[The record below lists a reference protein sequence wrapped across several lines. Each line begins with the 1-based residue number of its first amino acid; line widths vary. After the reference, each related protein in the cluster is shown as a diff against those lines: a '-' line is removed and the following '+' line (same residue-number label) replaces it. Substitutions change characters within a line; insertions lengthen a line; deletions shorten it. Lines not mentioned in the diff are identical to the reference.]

1 MASPGLDDGYFPR
14 GGSLLRKAHE
24 ERLVGLFYGQ
34 RALAIG
40 ALHPVN
46 YTGTSEATSG
56 REKPFRRLAR
66 TAHDFERIFLGT
78 RAEADE
84 VLAKVHKL
92 HERVR
97 GELPEDAGP
106 YPAGTPYAAFDPELM
121 LWTMAVIADSTEY
134 FYELFVRRL
143 EDRERESMWQ
153 DFIRFGELFGMPRE
167 AAPDSYVAFRA
178 WWDETLASD
187 RMHLTDEARYMGH
200 AVAFEIPMPAL
211 NQGAKRVHD
220 LIMRG
225 SLPPR
230 VRDLYGLS
238 WSVTQARLFPLAVG
252 LLRRLRR
259 VAPRAL
265 THGSN
270 VRSFELVRATEQ
282 RRLDLGQPTPQLPPL
297 ATSSRGRAQAS
308 ATATSATAGIASEP
322 SGAANGAVAV
332 VSRSSRSVR

>member
-1 MASPGLDDGYFPR
+1 MDDGYFPR
-14 GGSLLRKAHE
+14 GRSILRAAQE

-56 REKPFRRLAR
+56 RSKPFRRLAR
-66 TAHDFERIFLGT
+66 TANDFERIFLGT
-78 RAEADE
+78 RAEADT
-84 VLAKVHKL
+84 VLAKVHTL

-97 GELPEDAGP
+97 GELPQDAGP
-106 YPAGTPYAAFDPELM
+106 YPAGTPYTAFDPELM

-143 EDRERESMWQ
+143 EASEREALWQ
-153 DFIRFGELFGMPRE
+153 DFVRFGELFGMPRS
-167 AAPDSYVAFRA
+167 AAPATHAAFRA
-178 WWDETLASD
+178 WWDETLAGEA
-187 RMHLTDEARYMGH
+187 MHLTDEARYMGR
-200 AVAFEIPMPAL
+200 AVAFEIPMPAV

-220 LIMRG
+220 LIMLG

-230 VRDLYGLS
+230 VRELYGLS
-238 WSVTQARLFPLAVG
+238 WSPAQARAFPLAVG
-252 LLRRLRR
+252 LLRGLRR

-282 RRLDLGQPTPQLPPL
+282 RRIDAGRPTPQLPPL
-297 ATSSRGRAQAS
+297 ERHGRTGAGSAS
-308 ATATSATAGIASEP
+308 AAG
-322 SGAANGAVAV
+322 
-332 VSRSSRSVR
+332 